1 MRTKPETLLNRFD
14 ALMVAAAGGHYDVLT
29 ALLKAKAEP
38 NNKNKASGTALH
50 EAAAIANAKV
60 VGQV

>member
-1 MRTKPETLLNRFD
+1 
-14 ALMVAAAGGHYDVLT
+14 MVAAAGGHYDVLT